1 MAQLSPTP
9 SITPR
14 GARSTPDVPR
24 LPLYYFK
31 SVILTVVVTLVAV
44 IAVIF
49 VYVTASVNAEA
60 DREAAIVSVP
70 KVSVDAEAFMRAL
83 GGAASAD
90 IIGGNRITLLQNGI
104 EIFPAL
110 LAAIASAKHSVHFS
124 TFIYSSGHIPI
135 QFADAFSA
143 AAARGVEVRMVFD
156 KSGSSKVSPKLM
168 AQMRKAGCK
177 IKWFRPIQWYSWAK
191 YNHRTHRKLLIIDG
205 TVAFTGGVGIADEWN
220 GNADSPGHWRDTH
233 VRVLG
238 PAVASI
244 QAAFVDNWNEA
255 TGELPIDERYFP
267 TLSRAGETSMIG
279 IQSNPVFGAS
289 AAQRSMAVLI
299 AGATRRLWIANAYF
313 VPPKPFVRALRDAR
327 ARGVDVK
334 IVLPGV
340 YHDQPS
346 VRRASRRTWGPLLE
360 SGIELYEYKPTMIH
374 CKIVIVDSSVSSIG
388 SINFDPRSFALNAE
402 FGVVALDRGLAKQ
415 MEDAF
420 EADLRFSTRITA
432 EDLRRLPLYERVLS
446 LFFYWIRAQL

>member
-1 MAQLSPTP
+1 
-9 SITPR
+9 
-14 GARSTPDVPR
+14 
-24 LPLYYFK
+24 
-31 SVILTVVVTLVAV
+31 VILTVVITLVAV

-313 VPPKPFVRALRDAR
+313 VPPKPFVRALRDAK

-402 FGVVALDRGLAKQ
+402 FGVVALDQGLAKQ

>member
-1 MAQLSPTP
+1 M
-9 SITPR
+9 
-14 GARSTPDVPR
+14 
-24 LPLYYFK
+24 
-31 SVILTVVVTLVAV
+31 ILTVAVTLIV
-44 IAVIF
+44 IAAIAF

-70 KVSVDAEAFMRAL
+70 KVRTDAEAFMRAL
-83 GGAASAD
+83 GGSASAD
-90 IIGGNRITLLQNGI
+90 VIDGNRITVLQNGI

-110 LAAIASAKHSVHFS
+110 LDAIASARHSVHFS
-124 TFIYSSGHIPI
+124 TFIYSFGQIPI

-143 AAARGVEVRMVFD
+143 AAMRGVEVRMVFD
-156 KSGSSKVSPKLM
+156 KSGSKRVSPELM

-220 GNADSPGHWRDTH
+220 GNADSPTHWRDTH

-255 TGELPIDERYFP
+255 TGELPIDGQYFP
-267 TLSRAGETSMIG
+267 RVDAAGETSMCG

-289 AAQRSMAVLI
+289 AAQRSMAILI
-299 AGATRRLWIANAYF
+299 AGATERLWIANAYF
-313 VPPKPFVRALRDAR
+313 IPPKPFVRALRKAK

-334 IVLPGV
+334 ILLPGR
-340 YHDQPS
+340 YHDQPA
-346 VRRASRRTWGPLLE
+346 VRCASRRTWRPLLD
-360 SGIELYEYKPTMIH
+360 GGVELYEYEATMMH
-374 CKIVIVDSSVSSIG
+374 CKIVIVDSSVTSIG

-402 FGVVALDRGLAKQ
+402 FGVVALDRALAKQ
-415 MEDAF
+415 IEDAF
-420 EADLRFSTRITA
+420 VEDLRSSRRVTA
-432 EDLRRLPLYERVLS
+432 EDLRRLPLYERGLS
-446 LFFYWIRAQL
+446 FFYYWIRAQL

>member
-1 MAQLSPTP
+1 
-9 SITPR
+9 
-14 GARSTPDVPR
+14 
-24 LPLYYFK
+24 LYL
-31 SVILTVVVTLVAV
+31 ILTVVVTLIVVAA
-44 IAVIF
+44 AVFGYI
-49 VYVTASVNAEA
+49 TASVNAEA

-70 KVSVDAEAFMRAL
+70 NVSVDAEAFMRAL
-83 GGAASAD
+83 AGSASAD
-90 IIGGNRITLLQNGI
+90 IIGGNRITLLKNGI

-110 LAAIASAKHSVHFS
+110 LDAIASAKHSVHFS
-124 TFIYSSGHIPI
+124 TFIYSAGHIPI

-143 AAARGVEVRMVFD
+143 AAKRGVEVRMVFD
-156 KSGSSKVSPKLM
+156 KSGSKSVSPELM
-168 AQMRKAGCK
+168 DQMRKAGCK

-205 TVAFTGGVGIADEWN
+205 TIAFTGGVGIADEWN

-267 TLSRAGETSMIG
+267 RLPRAGETSMVG

-289 AAQRSMAVLI
+289 SAQRSMAVLI

-313 VPPKPFVRALRDAR
+313 VPPKPFVRALRDAK

-334 IVLPGV
+334 IILPGI
-340 YHDQPS
+340 YHDQPA
-346 VRRASRRTWGPLLE
+346 VRRASRRTWGGLLE
-360 SGIELYEYKPTMIH
+360 GGIELYEYKPTMIH

-402 FGVVALDRGLAKQ
+402 FGIVALDRELAKQ

-420 EADLRFSTRITA
+420 EVDLGYSRRVTA
-432 EDLRRLPLYERVLS
+432 EDLRKLPVYERVLS
-446 LFFYWIRAQL
+446 IFFYWIRAQL

>member
-1 MAQLSPTP
+1 MYL
-9 SITPR
+9 
-14 GARSTPDVPR
+14 
-24 LPLYYFK
+24 
-31 SVILTVVVTLVAV
+31 ILTVVVTLIVVA
-44 IAVIF
+44 AVVF

-70 KVSVDAEAFMRAL
+70 KVASDADAFMRAL
-83 GGAASAD
+83 GGSASAD
-90 IIGGNRITLLQNGI
+90 IIGGNNITLLKNGI

-110 LAAIASAKHSVHFS
+110 LDAIASARHSVHFS

-135 QFADAFSA
+135 QFAEAFSA
-143 AAARGVEVRMVFD
+143 AAKRGVEVRMVFD
-156 KSGSSKVSPKLM
+156 KSGSKKVSPKLM

-205 TVAFTGGVGIADEWN
+205 TLAFTGGVGIADEWDGN
-220 GNADSPGHWRDTH
+220 GDSPAHWRDTH
-233 VRVLG
+233 VRILG
-238 PAVASI
+238 PAVASV

-267 TLSRAGETSMIG
+267 RLKSAGETSMCG

-289 AAQRSMAVLI
+289 SAQRSMAVLI

-313 VPPKPFVRALRDAR
+313 IPPKPFVRALRDAK

-334 IVLPGV
+334 ILLPGR
-340 YHDQPS
+340 YHDQPA

-360 SGIELYEYKPTMIH
+360 GGVELYEYEPTMMH
-374 CKIVIVDSSVSSIG
+374 CKIVIVDSSVASIG

-402 FGVVALDRGLAKQ
+402 FGVVALDRGIAEQ
-415 MEDAF
+415 MEDSF
-420 EADLRFSTRITA
+420 VEDLRFSRRVTA
-432 EDLRRLPLYERVLS
+432 EDLRALPVHERMLN

>member
-1 MAQLSPTP
+1 MYL
-9 SITPR
+9 
-14 GARSTPDVPR
+14 
-24 LPLYYFK
+24 
-31 SVILTVVVTLVAV
+31 ILTVVVTLIVVAA
-44 IAVIF
+44 AVF

-60 DREAAIVSVP
+60 DREAAVVSVP
-70 KVSVDAEAFMRAL
+70 RVASDADAFMRAL
-83 GGAASAD
+83 GGSASAD
-90 IIGGNRITLLQNGI
+90 VIGGNKITLLKNGI

-110 LAAIASAKHSVHFS
+110 LDAIKSARHSVHFS
-124 TFIYSSGHIPI
+124 TFIYSSGHIPV

-143 AAARGVEVRMVFD
+143 AAKRGVEVRMVFD
-156 KSGSSKVSPKLM
+156 KSGSKKVSPELM

-177 IKWFRPIQWYSWAK
+177 VKWFRPIKWYSWAK

-205 TVAFTGGVGIADEWN
+205 TLAFTGGVGIADEWDGN
-220 GNADSPGHWRDTH
+220 GDSPAHWRDTH
-233 VRVLG
+233 VHLLG
-238 PAVASI
+238 PAVASV

-267 TLSRAGETSMIG
+267 RLTSAGETSMCG

-289 AAQRSMAVLI
+289 SAQRSMAVLI
-299 AGATRRLWIANAYF
+299 AGASRRLWIANAYF
-313 VPPKPFVRALRDAR
+313 VPPKPFVRALRDAK

-334 IVLPGV
+334 ILLPGR
-340 YHDQPS
+340 YHDQPA

-360 SGIELYEYKPTMIH
+360 GDVELYEYEPTMMH
-374 CKIVIVDSSVSSIG
+374 CKIVIVDSSVTSIG

-402 FGVVALDRGLAKQ
+402 FGVVALDLGIAKE

-420 EADLRFSTRITA
+420 VEDLRFSRRVTA
-432 EDLRRLPLYERVLS
+432 EDLRSLPLHERLLN

>member
-1 MAQLSPTP
+1 M
-9 SITPR
+9 
-14 GARSTPDVPR
+14 
-24 LPLYYFK
+24 
-31 SVILTVVVTLVAV
+31 ILTAVVTLVAV

-60 DREAAIVSVP
+60 DREAAIVRVP
-70 KVSVDAEAFMRAL
+70 KVSIDAEAFMRAL
-83 GGAASAD
+83 AGSASAD
-90 IIGGNRITLLQNGI
+90 TIGGNRITILQNGI

-110 LAAIASAKHSVHFS
+110 LDAIASAKHSVHFS
-124 TFIYSSGHIPI
+124 TFIYSTGHIPI
-135 QFADAFSA
+135 QFAGAFSA
-143 AAARGVEVRMVFD
+143 AARRGVEVRMVFD
-156 KSGSSKVSPKLM
+156 KSGSKNVSPELI
-168 AQMRKAGCK
+168 AQMREAGCTVR
-177 IKWFRPIQWYSWAK
+177 WFRPIQWYSWAK

-238 PAVASI
+238 PAVAAI

-267 TLSRAGETSMIG
+267 RLPRAGETSMVG

-289 AAQRSMAVLI
+289 SAQRSMAVLI

-313 VPPKPFVRALRDAR
+313 VPPKPFVQALRDAK

-334 IVLPGV
+334 IILPGI
-340 YHDQPS
+340 YHDQPA
-346 VRRASRRTWGPLLE
+346 VRRASRRTWGGLLE
-360 SGIELYEYKPTMIH
+360 GGIELYEYKPTMIH
-374 CKIVIVDSSVSSIG
+374 CKIVIVDSTVSSIG

-402 FGVVALDRGLAKQ
+402 FGVVALDRALAKQ

-420 EADLRFSTRITA
+420 EADLRDSRRVTA
-432 EDLRRLPLYERVLS
+432 EDLRKLPVYERVLS
-446 LFFYWIRAQL
+446 IFFYWIRAQL